1 MAKNRQTDD
10 SQQTPASPP
19 PQPPV
24 PVPEF
29 AKKPGETTE
38 DERLLQR
45 ASQQPQPADTTTDAW
60 RVFRI
65 MGEFV
70 EGFDTLARLGPAVS
84 IFGSARTLPDDPD
97 YAAAQETA
105 RLLVGEGFG
114 VITGGGPGIM
124 EAANRGASDA
134 GGESVGCNIELP
146 FEQGMNEWVR
156 TAINFRYF
164 FVRKT
169 MFVKY
174 AEAFVIF
181 PGGFGTMDELFE
193 ALTLIQTGKVRDFP
207 VVLFN
212 SRYWRGLLDW
222 LQQSMLHGEKIKPED
237 LDLLFVT
244 DSPQAA
250 VDRIVSCYEDS
261 CARAAALATSV
272 PDAGALAGRGGFRAP
287 APRVRQPRS

>member
-1 MAKNRQTDD
+1 MPTEKPRDD
-10 SQQTPASPP
+10 EERAERPTPAEPP
-19 PQPPV
+19 PPPPV
-24 PVPEF
+24 PIREF
-29 AKKPGETTE
+29 GGAPGEETE

-45 ASQQPQPADTTTDAW
+45 DSQRTGPETTTDAW

-70 EGFDTLARLGPAVS
+70 EGFDTLARLGPSVS
-84 IFGSARTLPDDPD
+84 IFGSARTRPDDPD
-97 YAAAQETA
+97 YHAAQRTA
-105 RLLVGEGFG
+105 ELLVEHGFG

-124 EAANRGASDA
+124 EAANRGAVEA

-146 FEQGMNEWVR
+146 FEQGMNRWVR

-174 AEAFVIF
+174 AEGFVIF

-207 VVLFN
+207 VVLFG
-212 SRYWRGLLDW
+212 SDYWAGLLDW
-222 LQQSMLHGEKIKPED
+222 IRTHMLAGGKIKPED
-237 LDLLFVT
+237 MELVMIT
-244 DSPQAA
+244 DSPEDAA
-250 VDRIVSCYEDS
+250 QHIVDCYERN
-261 CARAAALATSV
+261 CARAKSLGDQRPIYSGIRR
-272 PDAGALAGRGGFRAP
+272 DSRDR
-287 APRVRQPRS
+287 RSMP